1 MRGRS
6 AVARSRRP
14 RTAVCVLRVETR
26 GAAGVLITITTTPD
40 VAAAS
45 PGPTTAVAS
54 ADEALTLVA
63 SFLRAYKQDNV
74 YNNDTS

>member
-1 MRGRS
+1 M
-6 AVARSRRP
+6 ARPRAP
-14 RTAVCVLRVETR
+14 RTAVCVVRIEAR
-26 GAAGVLITITTTPD
+26 GADGVLITVTTTSD

-45 PGPTTAVAS
+45 PGHTTAVAS
-54 ADEALTLVA
+54 VDEAVTLVG